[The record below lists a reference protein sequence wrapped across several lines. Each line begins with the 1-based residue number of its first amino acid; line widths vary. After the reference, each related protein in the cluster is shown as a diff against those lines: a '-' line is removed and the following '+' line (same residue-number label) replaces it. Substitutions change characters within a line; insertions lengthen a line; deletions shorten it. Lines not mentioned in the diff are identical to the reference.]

1 MGDRTSA
8 PSLCPG
14 DKLEVCEF
22 PNLKKGDLYMPCV
35 QGKLQWGDVR
45 GDFEK
50 ALESRQFSVYK
61 GAYYLEVSPM
71 WCQGGFL

>member
-1 MGDRTSA
+1 
-8 PSLCPG
+8 
-14 DKLEVCEF
+14 
-22 PNLKKGDLYMPCV
+22 MPCV

-61 GAYYLEVSPM
+61 GAYYLEVSPV